1 MKILLEAD
9 PYTEMDSVTV
19 QRIAYLLKS
28 VALNYADM
36 NGKDAIERA
45 ANLLLKADREC
56 LTS

>member
-1 MKILLEAD
+1 
-9 PYTEMDSVTV
+9 
-19 QRIAYLLKS
+19 LLKS

-56 LTS
+56 LS